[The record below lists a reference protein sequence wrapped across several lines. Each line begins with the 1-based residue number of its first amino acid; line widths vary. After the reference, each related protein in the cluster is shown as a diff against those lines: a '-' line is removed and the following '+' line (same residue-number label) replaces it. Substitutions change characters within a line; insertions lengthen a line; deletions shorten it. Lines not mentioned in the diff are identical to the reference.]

1 MASERIREGRLK
13 WEGGLLSFTFPC
25 PRIQFRTTTN
35 QVQEEYNEGIVL
47 KVSAFRSAFR
57 WMVVNVFLP
66 LR

>member
-1 MASERIREGRLK
+1 M
-13 WEGGLLSFTFPC
+13 GGCMDCFPSHS
-25 PRIQFRTTTN
+25 RALVFKFRTATK

-47 KVSAFRSAFR
+47 KVSAFRGAFR